1 MSKHLFLV
9 RFFILFIAITLL
21 SLVPATRV
29 LAPERLQ
36 PIKAQL
42 PPPSAEALEIAEA
55 FDAFIQQAI
64 DQGFAPGA
72 AAAVVYE
79 GNVLLEKGYGVR
91 SLKDSAPADKHTIFR
106 IASLSKSFAAFLT
119 GRMVQQ
125 GKVHW
130 EDPVQKYL
138 PDLCL
143 QTDEHTR
150 ALQLNHLLSQ
160 SSGLPYH
167 AYTDQIELG
176 KPVSEIMPMLYDLE
190 LIGKPGKIYSYQN
203 AVFSLAGEA
212 LQAATGL
219 SYEENLLR
227 EVFQPLGMQDA
238 SASLAGFLNSP
249 NAAMPHDITR
259 AGMWQQLAPSPNYYN
274 AAPAGGVNASAS
286 DMAQYLL
293 AMLGNRPDVIS
304 KETLQKLGEPLVYS
318 PVRYRYFGHW
328 NNIEKVWYGL
338 GWRVLDL
345 SNGEKLLYHGG
356 YVAGYRAEMAVHPE
370 KGWGVCVMFNAAAG
384 MADQCVPKFMELVE
398 ATVPP
403 QL

>member
-1 MSKHLFLV
+1 M
-9 RFFILFIAITLL
+9 RFFILSIVITIL
-21 SLVPATRV
+21 SLIPATRV
-29 LAPERLQ
+29 LAPAWRQ
-36 PIKAQL
+36 PLEARVL
-42 PPPSAEALEIAEA
+42 TPPAEALEIAEA

-72 AAAVVYE
+72 AATVVYD
-79 GNVLLEKGYGVR
+79 GNVVLEKGYGVR
-91 SLKDSAPADKHTIFR
+91 SVKDGAPADEHTIFR
-106 IASLSKSFAAFLT
+106 IASLSKSFAGFLT
-119 GRMVQQ
+119 GRMVQK
-125 GKVHW
+125 GVVNW

-138 PDLCL
+138 PDFCL
-143 QTDEHTR
+143 QTDEHTQ

-176 KPVSEIMPMLYDLE
+176 KSLSEIMPMLYDLE

-219 SYEENLLR
+219 SFEENLRR

-238 SASLAGFLNSP
+238 SASLPGFLNSP

-259 AGMWQQLAPSPNYYN
+259 AGVWRQLAPSPNYYN
-274 AAPAGGVNASAS
+274 TAPAGGVNASAS

-304 KETLQKLGEPLVYS
+304 METLAKLGEPLVYS

-328 NNIEKVWYGL
+328 GNIDKVWYGL

-398 ATVPP
+398 ASVPP